1 MMNKKLLSEMNEQIN
16 KELYSGYLYLA
27 MSAHFEAQNL
37 GGFAKWMGL
46 QAQEELEHGMKFYS
60 FLNDLGERVELKA
73 IDKPQTEFGTPTE
86 VFQQVL
92 EHEKFVTGR
101 IHMLYEMAVSEKD
114 YAAQVFLQWFVN
126 EQVEEEKNATEILE
140 SLKRAG
146 DSANFLFMLDKM
158 LGERKAD

>member
-1 MMNKKLLSEMNEQIN
+1 MNKNLLSEMNDQIN
-16 KELYSGYLYLA
+16 KEFYSGYLYLA
-27 MSAHFEAQNL
+27 MAAHFEAQNL
-37 GGFAKWMGL
+37 GGFAKWMEL

-60 FLNDLGERVELKA
+60 FLNDLGEKVELKA
-73 IDKPQTEFGTPTE
+73 IDQPQTEYGAPKE

-101 IHMLYEMAVSEKD
+101 IHLLFEMAVSEKE

-140 SLKRAG
+140 SLKLAG
-146 DSANFLFMLDKM
+146 DSANFLLMLDKT